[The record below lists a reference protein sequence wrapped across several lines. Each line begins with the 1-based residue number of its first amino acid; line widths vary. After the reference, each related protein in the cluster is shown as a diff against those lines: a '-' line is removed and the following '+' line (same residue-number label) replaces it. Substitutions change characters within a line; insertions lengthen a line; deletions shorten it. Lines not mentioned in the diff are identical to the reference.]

1 MHIGLKPPSQFIGI
15 DDLRELWTIADE
27 GDFDGCWVF
36 DHFTSLGP
44 DPTGD
49 VFEGWSLL
57 AAMAQATRRVRIGCL
72 VTGNSYRH
80 PAVLAKMAA
89 TVDHLSGGRLDVG
102 LGAGGHHGNLGL
114 PVTTPAETLG
124 RFDEACELL
133 KLLWT
138 KPAVTFD
145 GRYYQLDDAVAN
157 PKPVQRPTPPLWL
170 GSSGERGGLRVVA
183 KHADVWINA
192 SPFGTG
198 TDELLRLSRII
209 DSHCADIE
217 RDPATIR
224 RAVQVRLPE
233 DDDESLRLVES
244 YARAGFSE
252 IVVASGVRGPAIVEA
267 TAAIAKLVP
276 RMRSVDRS

>member
-1 MHIGLKPPSQFIGI
+1 VHIGLKPPTQFIDI
-15 DDLRELWTIADE
+15 DALREIWTIADE

-36 DHFTSLGP
+36 DHFTALGP
-44 DPTGD
+44 DPAGD

-80 PAVLAKMAA
+80 PTVLAKMAA
-89 TVDHLSGGRLDVG
+89 TIDHLSGGRLDVG

-114 PVTTPAETLG
+114 PTATPAETLG
-124 RFDEACELL
+124 RFEEACQLL

-138 KPAVTFD
+138 SPMVTFA
-145 GRYYQLDDAVAN
+145 GRHYQLDGAVAN
-157 PKPVQRPTPPLWL
+157 PKPIQRPRPPLWL

-183 KHADVWINA
+183 RHADVWVNA
-192 SPFGTG
+192 SPFDTG
-198 TDELLRLSRII
+198 IDELLRLSHVV
-209 DSHCADIE
+209 DDHCAEIG

-224 RAVQVRLPE
+224 RAVQLRLPD

-244 YARAGFSE
+244 FARAGFTE
-252 IVVASGVRGPAIVEA
+252 IVLARQARGPASVD
-267 TAAIAKLVP
+267 AAASIARLLP
-276 RMRSVDRS
+276 RMRSVDR

>member
-27 GDFDGCWVF
+27 GDFDGAWVF
-36 DHFTSLGP
+36 DHFTALGP
-44 DPTGD
+44 DPAGD

-80 PAVLAKMAA
+80 PTVLAKMAA

-102 LGAGGHHGNLGL
+102 LGAGGHHGDLGL
-114 PVTTPAETLG
+114 PVATPAETLG

-138 KPAVTFD
+138 KPTVTFA

-157 PKPVQRPTPPLWL
+157 PKPVQRPRPPLWL

-198 TDELLRLSRII
+198 IDELLRLSRII
-209 DSHCADIE
+209 DAHCADIE

-224 RAVQVRLPE
+224 RAVQIRLPD
-233 DDDESLRLVES
+233 DDDETLRLVEA

-252 IVVASGVRGPAIVEA
+252 IVVASGVRGPGIVEA

-276 RMRSVDRS
+276 RMRSVDR